1 MDFSLSGE
9 QKQLQDTLARLLRRE
24 YSFDQRR
31 EILRASAGWS
41 EPTWRALAELGVL
54 ALGVPESAG
63 GLGGN
68 AFDTMLVMQEFGRS
82 LVVEPFVSTIVIGAD
97 LLAHA
102 GTTQQRESLL
112 PAAISGEMRIAFA
125 HEESDAR
132 YDFDR
137 VATRARGSGD
147 RLRLDGR
154 KAVVLHAPVAQQL
167 IVSARESGSERSPD
181 GVSLFVVPTNAAGV
195 ALRAYTTHD
204 GMRAADLTLCGVEV
218 AASQRLGAVGEGRAL
233 IERALGRATAAVCA
247 EAVGAMAA
255 LLEITSAYV
264 KTRRQ
269 FGVPIGSFQALQHR
283 MADMLMRTEQARSM
297 AILAAASVETGDRG
311 ERLAGVS
318 AAKTLIGRAA
328 RFVGQQAVQLHG
340 GIGVTDELNVSHY
353 FRRLTAIEAT
363 YGDSGH
369 HLARYSDALASP

>member
-1 MDFSLSGE
+1 MDFSFSEE

-24 YSFDQRR
+24 YSFEQRR

-41 EPTWRALAELGVL
+41 EPTWLALAELGVL

-82 LVVEPFVSTIVIGAD
+82 LVVEPFVPTIVIGAD

-112 PAAISGEMRIAFA
+112 PAVLRGETRIAFA
-125 HEESDAR
+125 HEEPDAR

-137 VATRARGSGD
+137 VATTARGSGD
-147 RLRLDGR
+147 RLRLEGR

-181 GVSLFVVPTNAAGV
+181 GVSLFVVPTNAAGM

-204 GMRAADLTLCGVEV
+204 GMRAADLTLSGVEV

-297 AILAAASVETGDRG
+297 AILAASSVEARDRD
-311 ERLAGVS
+311 ERLAGLS
-318 AAKTLIGRAA
+318 AAKALIGRAA

-353 FRRLTAIEAT
+353 FRRLTAIEAS
-363 YGDSGH
+363 YGDSEH
-369 HLARYSDALASP
+369 HLARYSDALTLP

>member
-1 MDFSLSGE
+1 MDFSFSEE

-24 YSFDQRR
+24 YSFEQRR

-41 EPTWRALAELGVL
+41 EPTWLALAELGVL

-82 LVVEPFVSTIVIGAD
+82 LVVEPFVPTIVIGAD

-112 PAAISGEMRIAFA
+112 PAVLRGETRIAFA
-125 HEESDAR
+125 HEEPDAR

-137 VATRARGSGD
+137 VATTARGSGD
-147 RLRLDGR
+147 RLRLEGR

-181 GVSLFVVPTNAAGV
+181 GVSLFVVPTNAAGM

-297 AILAAASVETGDRG
+297 AILAAASVEARDRD
-311 ERLAGVS
+311 ERLAGLS
-318 AAKTLIGRAA
+318 AAKALIGRAA

-353 FRRLTAIEAT
+353 FRRLTAIEAS
-363 YGDSGH
+363 YGDSEH
-369 HLARYSDALASP
+369 HLARYSDALTPP